1 MVSLSERF
9 RKFDLLKE
17 EDYAETSENT
27 SPELISLCTWLAKSL
42 SKKIAAIP
50 IWFEYSKDEQ
60 RDLILNFINTRLNEE
75 FSEIKLT
82 TPERERISKAF
93 LNSVYGFG
101 TLDFLIAQSNVSA
114 IFVNSAEDILYEV
127 NGEILKSD
135 ITMNKKQYES
145 LIKKLCEMSGKNSSV
160 LKFRYDS
167 VLVTILKEPVCEKK
181 LILKKVE
188 NTLFDFSYFEARQV
202 LNSDIAKFLKSALQN
217 KKKILISSPVQSGKT
232 AFLNSFLNEVD
243 DNKRIL
249 LFEEGALIN
258 TDKTN
263 VNRFDTEGLSEKEQ
277 QDLITAALYYKPDY
291 VFSDIN
297 VIGFNI
303 EISDL
308 LANTSGF
315 VTSIR
320 ADSPVEA
327 LNFYTAVEAAKLKC
341 TEKQGKM
348 RFPKNFNYIIQLKK
362 TEEYFVISAI
372 YEVSSNKAGTPVL
385 TEKLKFKAGEYSYN
399 LPKIPPAEQA
409 APREEQVRT
418 RSKNSFSARFYK

>member
-9 RKFDLLKE
+9 RKFDLLQERE
-17 EDYAETSENT
+17 ENVDST
-27 SPELISLCTWLAKSL
+27 SPELVSLCTWLAKSL
-42 SKKIAAIP
+42 SKKISAIP
-50 IWFEYSKDEQ
+50 IWFDYSRDEQ
-60 RDLILNFINTRLNEE
+60 RELILNFINTRLNEE

-101 TLDFLIAQSNVSA
+101 TLDFLIAQSKVSTV
-114 IFVNSAEDILYEV
+114 FVNSAEDILYEI

-135 ITMNKKQYES
+135 IIMNKKQYES
-145 LIKKLCEMSGKNSSV
+145 LIKRLCEMSGKDSPV
-160 LKFRYDS
+160 VKFRYDS
-167 VLVTILKEPVCEKK
+167 VLVTILKEPVCQKK

-188 NTLFDFSYFEARQV
+188 NTIFDFSYFEVRQV
-202 LNSDIAKFLKSALQN
+202 LNSDIAKFLRSALLA

-232 AFLNSFLNEVD
+232 AFLNSFLNEVPD
-243 DNKRIL
+243 DKRIL

-258 TDKTN
+258 TDKTT
-263 VNRFDTEGLSEKEQ
+263 VNRFDTEGLTEKEQ

-297 VIGFNI
+297 DVGFNI

-308 LANTSGF
+308 LSNTSGF

-320 ADSPVEA
+320 AESPVDA
-327 LNFYTAVEAAKLKC
+327 LNLYTAVEAAKLKC
-341 TEKQGKM
+341 TEKQGKL

-362 TEEYFVISAI
+362 TDEYFVIQAI

-385 TEKLKFKAGEYSYN
+385 TEKLSFRSGEYNYN
-399 LPKIPPAEQA
+399 LPNIEPPKQAEQ
-409 APREEQVRT
+409 PKVPVKE
-418 RSKNSFSARFYK
+418 KKINSFSSRFLR

>member
-9 RKFDLLKE
+9 RKFDLLQERE
-17 EDYAETSENT
+17 ENVDST
-27 SPELISLCTWLAKSL
+27 SPELVSLCTWLAKSL
-42 SKKIAAIP
+42 SKKISAIP
-50 IWFEYSKDEQ
+50 IWFDYSRDEQ
-60 RDLILNFINTRLNEE
+60 RELILNFINTRLNEE

-101 TLDFLIAQSNVSA
+101 TLDFLIAQSKVSTV
-114 IFVNSAEDILYEV
+114 FVNSAEDILYEI

-135 ITMNKKQYES
+135 IIMNKKQYES
-145 LIKKLCEMSGKNSSV
+145 LIKRLCEMSGKDSPV
-160 LKFRYDS
+160 VKFRYDS
-167 VLVTILKEPVCEKK
+167 VLVTILKEPVCQKK

-188 NTLFDFSYFEARQV
+188 NTIFDFSYFEVRQV
-202 LNSDIAKFLKSALQN
+202 LNSDIAKFLRSALLA

-232 AFLNSFLNEVD
+232 AFLNSFLNEVPE
-243 DNKRIL
+243 NKRIL

-258 TDKTN
+258 TDKTT
-263 VNRFDTEGLSEKEQ
+263 VNRFDTEGLTEKEQ

-297 VIGFNI
+297 DVGFNI

-308 LANTSGF
+308 LSNTSGF

-320 ADSPVEA
+320 AESPVEA
-327 LNFYTAVEAAKLKC
+327 LNLYTAVEAAKLKC
-341 TEKQGKM
+341 TEKQGKL

-362 TEEYFVISAI
+362 TDEYFVIQAI
-372 YEVSSNKAGTPVL
+372 YEVGSNKAGTPVL
-385 TEKLKFKAGEYSYN
+385 TEKLSFKSGEYNYN
-399 LPKIPPAEQA
+399 LPNIEPPKQVAPPKEPVKEKKI
-409 APREEQVRT
+409 
-418 RSKNSFSARFYK
+418 NSFSSRFLR

>member
-9 RKFDLLKE
+9 RKFDLLQERE
-17 EDYAETSENT
+17 ENVDST
-27 SPELISLCTWLAKSL
+27 SPELVSLCTWLAKSL
-42 SKKIAAIP
+42 SKKISAIP
-50 IWFEYSKDEQ
+50 IWFDYSRDEQ
-60 RDLILNFINTRLNEE
+60 RELILNFINTRLNEE

-101 TLDFLIAQSNVSA
+101 TLDFLIAQSKVSTV
-114 IFVNSAEDILYEV
+114 FVNSAEDILYEI

-135 ITMNKKQYES
+135 IIMNKKQYES
-145 LIKKLCEMSGKNSSV
+145 LIKRLCEMSGKDSPV
-160 LKFRYDS
+160 VKFRYDS
-167 VLVTILKEPVCEKK
+167 VLVTILKEPVCQKK

-188 NTLFDFSYFEARQV
+188 NTIFDFSYFEVRQV
-202 LNSDIAKFLKSALQN
+202 LNSDIAKFLRSALLA

-232 AFLNSFLNEVD
+232 AFLNSFLNEVPD
-243 DNKRIL
+243 DKRIL

-258 TDKTN
+258 TDKTT
-263 VNRFDTEGLSEKEQ
+263 VNRFDTEGLTEKEQ

-297 VIGFNI
+297 DVGFNI

-308 LANTSGF
+308 LSNTSGF

-320 ADSPVEA
+320 AESPVDA
-327 LNFYTAVEAAKLKC
+327 LNLYTAVEAAKLKC
-341 TEKQGKM
+341 TEKQGKL

-362 TEEYFVISAI
+362 TDEYFVIQAI

-385 TEKLKFKAGEYSYN
+385 TEKLSFKSGEYNYN
-399 LPKIPPAEQA
+399 LPNIEPPKQAEQ
-409 APREEQVRT
+409 PKVPVKE
-418 RSKNSFSARFYK
+418 KKINSFSSRFLR